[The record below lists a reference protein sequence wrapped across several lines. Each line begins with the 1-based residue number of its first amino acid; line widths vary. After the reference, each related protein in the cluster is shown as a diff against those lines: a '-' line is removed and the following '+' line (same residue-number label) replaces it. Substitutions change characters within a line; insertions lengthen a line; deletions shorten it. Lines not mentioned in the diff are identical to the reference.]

1 MSLDG
6 IWTAAGRNLD
16 REAEPLLGERR
27 DGDGTE
33 AKPLFGERRDGD
45 WTEAELRVA
54 TETGRMMDGGGAPL
68 RDGDR
73 ADSGL
78 RLDGIG
84 TEAKS
89 SLGERPNGGW
99 TAG

>member
-1 MSLDG
+1 MLGERREG
-6 IWTAAGRNLD
+6 ILT
-16 REAEPLLGERR
+16 EAEPLLGERR

-33 AKPLFGERRDGD
+33 A
-45 WTEAELRVA
+45 ELRVA
-54 TETGRMMDGGGAPL
+54 TETGRIMDGGGAAL

-73 ADSGL
+73 TYSGL

-84 TEAKS
+84 TEAEP